1 MKPKMLAGIVLI
13 LIGAISL
20 LAGGF
25 RSVTANKTVEPNGAQ
40 AVQADARLSTVRDVL
55 TAVCLLGGTGLVIA
69 SVVKK

>member
-25 RSVTANKTVEPNGAQ
+25 RSVTASKTVEPNGAQ